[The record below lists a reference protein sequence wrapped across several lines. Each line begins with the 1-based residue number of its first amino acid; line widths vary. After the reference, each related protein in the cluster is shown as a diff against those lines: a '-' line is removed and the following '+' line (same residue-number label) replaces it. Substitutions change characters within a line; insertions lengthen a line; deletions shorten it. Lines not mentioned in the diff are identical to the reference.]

1 MTTMADR
8 DGFIWMDGE
17 WVDWRE
23 AKIHVLTHTLHYGMG
38 AFEGVRAYETEGGT
52 AIFKLEEHTE
62 RWFNSANIL
71 GMTIPFEKE
80 VLKQAQRDVLHKNNL
95 KSAYLRPMCFYG
107 SEGMGLRADN
117 LRVHVIIAAWEWG
130 AYLGEDNLNN
140 GIHIKTSSYIRH
152 HSNPS
157 LVRAK
162 ANGNYINSMMALQE
176 ALDEGYDEAL
186 MLDIEGYV
194 SEGSGE
200 NIFIVKDD
208 IIYTPEL
215 TSALAGITRDTII
228 TLANDIGYQVIEK
241 SIKRDEIYLADEA
254 FFTGTAAE
262 VTPVKGLDD
271 KEIGDGTRGPVT
283 EKLQSLY
290 FDCVYGRNEKHLDW
304 LANGRC

>member
-1 MTTMADR
+1 
-8 DGFIWMDGE
+8 
-17 WVDWRE
+17 
-23 AKIHVLTHTLHYGMG
+23 
-38 AFEGVRAYETEGGT
+38 
-52 AIFKLEEHTE
+52 
-62 RWFNSANIL
+62 
-71 GMTIPFEKE
+71 MTIPFEKE
-80 VLKQAQRDVLHKNNL
+80 VLNQAQREVLHKNNL

-117 LRVHVIIAAWEWG
+117 LRVHVIVAAWEWG
-130 AYLGEDNLNN
+130 AYLGEDNMNK
-140 GIHIKTSSYIRH
+140 GINIKTSSYIRH
-152 HSNPS
+152 HSNSS

-241 SIKRDEIYLADEA
+241 SINRDEIYLADEA

-262 VTPVKGLDD
+262 VTPIKGLDD
-271 KEIGDGTRGPVT
+271 KEIGNGTRGPVT

-290 FDCVYGRNEKHLDW
+290 FDCVYGRNEKYLDW

>member
-1 MTTMADR
+1 
-8 DGFIWMDGE
+8 
-17 WVDWRE
+17 
-23 AKIHVLTHTLHYGMG
+23 
-38 AFEGVRAYETEGGT
+38 
-52 AIFKLEEHTE
+52 
-62 RWFNSANIL
+62 
-71 GMTIPFEKE
+71 MTIPFEKE
-80 VLKQAQRDVLHKNNL
+80 VLNQAQREVLKKNNL

-140 GIHIKTSSYIRH
+140 GIQIKTSSYIRH

-157 LVRAK
+157 LTRAK

-241 SIKRDEIYLADEA
+241 SIKLDEIYHADEA

-271 KEIGDGTRGPVT
+271 KEIGSGTRGPVT

-290 FDCVYGRNEKHLDW
+290 FDCVYGRNERYLDW
-304 LANGRC
+304 LAKGRC